1 MAENAIIPDKQGTV
15 EPFDYSLVSADEAEK
30 LREYE
35 KEIKQETAGYFTKLG
50 EKFKEAQGILAD
62 HNGGVFEK
70 WYTSLGFKK
79 RTVYRLIQRYDFVL
93 FHSGTT
99 SLETIE
105 ELPLTLSYSISAPDA
120 PKELVDRVLSGD
132 ITTNAEYK
140 KLKAELETA
149 KESLEEHKQ
158 HISNLAKQRG
168 QFYDKCIALEKR
180 VKELE
185 ERPVEV
191 AVQTVERDMDNYIE
205 IGEHQKV
212 IDQFNE
218 ERDELERENLQLT
231 REAHAIKTEL
241 EARIKELEAN
251 GGSNPDELFKA
262 YRTAAEYPLNA
273 LMKFARGNQDYL
285 EETKKFIMGI
295 VDNTEV
301 QNEAL

>member
-1 MAENAIIPDKQGTV
+1 MWVYLNSG
-15 EPFDYSLVSADEAEK
+15 
-30 LREYE
+30 
-35 KEIKQETAGYFTKLG
+35 
-50 EKFKEAQGILAD
+50 
-62 HNGGVFEK
+62 
-70 WYTSLGFKK
+70 YTSIGFK
-79 RTVYRLIQRYDFVL
+79 RQTVYRLIQRYEFL
-93 FHSGTT
+93 T
-99 SLETIE
+99 SPTVGNDVENIVE
-105 ELPLTLSYSISAPDA
+105 NLPLTLSYSISSPDA

-168 QFYDKCIALEKR
+168 QFYEKCIALEKR

-191 AVQTVERDMDNYIE
+191 AVQTVERNMDEY
-205 IGEHQKV
+205 V
-212 IDQFNE
+212 ALSSYE
-218 ERDELERENLQLT
+218 ELVEQSNKERAELEEENKQLT
-231 REAHAIKTEL
+231 RKAHAIKTEL

-251 GGSNPDELFKA
+251 SGSNPDELFKA